1 MMGTQEAI
9 YCGVP
14 TLGIPMFADQNA
26 NARDAE
32 ALGYG
37 LTINDLTKNTK
48 NTLLENARKI
58 LYDPK

>member
-1 MMGTQEAI
+1 MMGSQEAV

-14 TLGIPMFADQNA
+14 ILGIPIFGDQKA

-48 NTLLENARKI
+48 NTLFETARKI